1 MIREASAMTIRQRLG
16 EVLNEVQY
24 RHDTV
29 LVTEGG
35 KPVAALVDI
44 GLFDKIRLMEAEFD
58 RLTGNL
64 ARAYQGVDEE
74 AVAAEVAEAVRDA
87 RAR

>member
-1 MIREASAMTIRQRLG
+1 MTVRQRLG
-16 EVLNEVQY
+16 EILNEVQY

-29 LVTEGG
+29 LVTKGG

-58 RLTGNL
+58 RLTETL
-64 ARAYQGVDEE
+64 AGAYPGVAEDQ
-74 AVAAEVAEAVRDA
+74 VAAEVAEAVRDA
-87 RAR
+87 RSR

>member
-1 MIREASAMTIRQRLG
+1 MIREASATTIRQRLG

-58 RLTGNL
+58 RLTGDL
-64 ARAYQGVDEE
+64 ARAYQGVGEE

>member
-1 MIREASAMTIRQRLG
+1 VIREATAMTVRQRLG

-24 RHDTV
+24 RHDTI
-29 LVTEGG
+29 LVTKGG

-58 RLTGNL
+58 RLTGEL
-64 ARAYQGVDEE
+64 ARAYEGVGEE
-74 AVAAEVAEAVRDA
+74 AVAAEVAEAVHDA

>member
-16 EVLNEVQY
+16 EVLNGVQY

-29 LVTEGG
+29 VVTKGG

-58 RLTGNL
+58 RLTGDL
-64 ARAYQGVDEE
+64 ARAYEGIDEDQ
-74 AVAAEVAEAVRDA
+74 VAAEVAEAVRDA

>member
-1 MIREASAMTIRQRLG
+1 VIREATAMTVRQRLG

-24 RHDTV
+24 RHDTI
-29 LVTEGG
+29 LVTKGG

-58 RLTGNL
+58 RLTGEL
-64 ARAYQGVDEE
+64 ARAYEGVGEE
-74 AVAAEVAEAVRDA
+74 AVAAEVAEAVHDA
-87 RAR
+87 RAQ